1 MRQKLNFE
9 RLRQMGSTRIWTAE
23 MYTYVNNYNI
33 IRYLSYGPQNSDNTL
48 ILLHGLG
55 ASAERWGPII
65 PTLLS
70 AVTTR
75 GYRIIIP
82 DIIGFGY
89 SDKPA
94 VEYTMDFLINDFLR
108 PFLEKLHISKASI
121 VGSSFGGH
129 LATEFAIRFSDKVGR
144 LILVSPAGMMRN
156 SNPTLQKYVEA
167 ASEPKYQRVYEAFR
181 EMVYDP
187 SVVTQ
192 GMVMDFINIMKLPN
206 ALHAFMSTL
215 YNLKYAPDLR
225 SRLSNITAPTLIVWG
240 KNDRM
245 IPLQGYAHQFNG
257 IPNTIINRLLM
268 MIKNCG
274 HLVTVERP
282 DMLGKIITMC
292 LRSPP

>member
-1 MRQKLNFE
+1 
-9 RLRQMGSTRIWTAE
+9 
-23 MYTYVNNYNI
+23 MYTSINNHNI
-33 IRYLSYGPQNSDNTL
+33 IRYLAYGPENSDKTL

-55 ASAERWGPII
+55 ASAERWSSVI

-70 AVTTR
+70 SPRTK

-89 SDKPA
+89 SEKPA
-94 VEYTMDFLINDFLR
+94 ADYTIDFLIDDFLT
-108 PFLEKLHISKASI
+108 PFLEKLHISNASI

-129 LATEFAIRFSDKVGR
+129 LATEFAIRFSDRVEK
-144 LILVSPAGMMRN
+144 LILVSPAGMMRDSN
-156 SNPTLQKYVEA
+156 STLQRYVEA
-167 ASEPKYQRVYEAFR
+167 ACEPKYQRVYEAFR

-187 SVVTQ
+187 SIVTQ

-225 SRLSNITAPTLIVWG
+225 NRLYNITAPSLIVWG
-240 KNDRM
+240 DNDRM

-257 IPNTIINRLLM
+257 IPNTIINKLLIV
-268 MIKNCG
+268 IKECG
-274 HLVTVERP
+274 HLVSLERP
-282 DMLGKIITMC
+282 DMLGKTIAVC
-292 LRSPP
+292 L